1 MDANATTPLLP
12 EVVEAMRP
20 YWMERFGNA
29 SSIHLDG
36 QQARAAVDRARAT
49 LAEFFN
55 CHDAEVVF
63 NSGGTEGDNT
73 AIFGLLRPGDH
84 FITTSIEHSAVLQA
98 ATRVAERGVETTFVA
113 PGASGL
119 IDPAA
124 IESALRPETRLISVM
139 LANNETGVLQPV
151 EEIGKIAKAAG
162 VFFHID
168 AVQGAGK
175 VSLDVRRFGC
185 HLCSVS
191 AHKMHGPKG
200 VGAMF
205 VRRGT
210 PIESLL
216 VGGSHERRRR
226 AGTENV
232 PGIVGLAKA
241 AELAM
246 HSLEDGTMERLAV
259 LRDRLEAGILEL
271 PGTGVNGALSIGC
284 HPERVQRVEGPASS
298 SAPEG
303 RHENS
308 PGQAQRSP
316 GKDANIDLAPRRGA
330 ANAFVH
336 QEPFNSAHRV
346 SRASNPANLLTRDH
360 REAVANPLNDLP
372 GLSHSGERI
381 GNIVS
386 PIDHVHGESDNPIPR
401 VANTTNI
408 WFDHLEG
415 EALVIALDLKGVAV
429 SGGSA
434 CHSGATEP
442 SHVLLAMG
450 LDKTRARASLRFSLL
465 KTATDADVDYA
476 LKVIPEAVAHLRAIS
491 PVAAGTA
498 G

>member
-12 EVVEAMRP
+12 EVMEAMRP
-20 YWMERFGNA
+20 YWMEHFGNA

-36 QQARAAVDRARAT
+36 QQAHAAVDRSRAT

-84 FITTSIEHSAVLQA
+84 FVTTSIEHSAVLRA
-98 ATRVAERGVETTFVA
+98 ADLMAQRGVEVTFVA
-113 PGASGL
+113 PRPSGL
-119 IDPAA
+119 IDPAD
-124 IESALRPETRLISVM
+124 IQRALRPETRLVSVM

-151 EEIGKIAKAAG
+151 EDIGKIAKAAG
-162 VFFHID
+162 AFFHID

-175 VSLDVRRFGC
+175 VPLDVRRFGC

-200 VGAMF
+200 VGATF

-241 AELAM
+241 VELAVR
-246 HSLEDGTMERLAV
+246 SLADGTFDRLAA
-259 LRDRLEAGILEL
+259 LRDRLEVGILEL
-271 PGTGVNGALSIGC
+271 SGTGVNGGWDGDR
-284 HPERVQRVEGPASS
+284 PV
-298 SAPEG
+298 
-303 RHENS
+303 
-308 PGQAQRSP
+308 
-316 GKDANIDLAPRRGA
+316 
-330 ANAFVH
+330 
-336 QEPFNSAHRV
+336 
-346 SRASNPANLLTRDH
+346 
-360 REAVANPLNDLP
+360 
-372 GLSHSGERI
+372 
-381 GNIVS
+381 
-386 PIDHVHGESDNPIPR
+386 PR

-442 SHVLLAMG
+442 SHVLMAMG
-450 LDKTRARASLRFSLL
+450 LNKTRARASLRFSLL
-465 KTATDADVDYA
+465 KTATEADVDYV
-476 LKVIPEAVAHLRAIS
+476 LKVVPEAVEHLRAIS
-491 PVAAGTA
+491 PVAAGTL

>member
-1 MDANATTPLLP
+1 MDASATTPLLP
-12 EVVEAMRP
+12 EVMEAMRP

-36 QQARAAVDRARAT
+36 QQAHSAVDRARAT

-73 AIFGLLRPGDH
+73 ALFGLLRPGDH
-84 FITTSIEHSAVLQA
+84 FVTTSIEHSAILA
-98 ATRVAERGVETTFVA
+98 AAERVAERGVETTFVA
-113 PGASGL
+113 PLPSGL
-119 IDPAA
+119 IDPVE
-124 IESALRPETRLISVM
+124 ILRALRPETRLISVM

-151 EEIGKIAKAAG
+151 EEIGRIAKDAG

-175 VSLDVRRFGC
+175 VRFDVRRFGC
-185 HLCSVS
+185 HLLSIS

-200 VGAMF
+200 IGAIF

-246 HSLEDGTMERLAV
+246 SALEDGTIEKLAA
-259 LRDRLEAGILEL
+259 LRDRLEAGLLEIA
-271 PGTGVNGALSIGC
+271 GTGVNGGWKDG
-284 HPERVQRVEGPASS
+284 ERV
-298 SAPEG
+298 
-303 RHENS
+303 
-308 PGQAQRSP
+308 
-316 GKDANIDLAPRRGA
+316 
-330 ANAFVH
+330 
-336 QEPFNSAHRV
+336 
-346 SRASNPANLLTRDH
+346 
-360 REAVANPLNDLP
+360 
-372 GLSHSGERI
+372 
-381 GNIVS
+381 
-386 PIDHVHGESDNPIPR
+386 PR

-408 WFDHLEG
+408 WFDRLEG

-442 SHVLLAMG
+442 SHVLMAMG

-465 KTATDADVDYA
+465 RNATEADVDRV
-476 LKVIPEAVAHLRAIS
+476 LVVVPEAVEHLRAIS
-491 PVAAGTA
+491 PVAAGTL

>member
-12 EVVEAMRP
+12 EVIEAMRP
-20 YWMERFGNA
+20 YWMECFGNA

-36 QQARAAVDRARAT
+36 QQARTAVDRARAT

-55 CHDAEVVF
+55 CHDAEVIF

-84 FITTSIEHSAVLQA
+84 FITTSIEHSAILRA
-98 ATRVAERGVETTFVA
+98 ADRVAQSGVEVTFVA
-113 PGASGL
+113 PTASGL
-119 IDPAA
+119 IAPAA
-124 IESALRPETRLISVM
+124 IQRALRPNTRLVSVM

-151 EEIGKIAKAAG
+151 EEISKIAYAASA
-162 VFFHID
+162 FFHID

-175 VSLDVRRFGC
+175 VPFDVRRFGC
-185 HLCSVS
+185 HLLSIS

-200 VGAMF
+200 VGALF

-210 PIESLL
+210 PLEPLL
-216 VGGSHERRRR
+216 VGGTHERRRR

-246 HSLEDGTMERLAV
+246 HSLEDGTIPRLVA
-259 LRDRLEAGILEL
+259 LRDRLEAGILAL
-271 PGTGVNGALSIGC
+271 PGTGVNGGWD
-284 HPERVQRVEGPASS
+284 G
-298 SAPEG
+298 
-303 RHENS
+303 
-308 PGQAQRSP
+308 
-316 GKDANIDLAPRRGA
+316 DM
-330 ANAFVH
+330 
-336 QEPFNSAHRV
+336 
-346 SRASNPANLLTRDH
+346 
-360 REAVANPLNDLP
+360 AV
-372 GLSHSGERI
+372 
-381 GNIVS
+381 
-386 PIDHVHGESDNPIPR
+386 PR

-415 EALVIALDLKGVAV
+415 EALVIALDLKGIAV

-450 LDKTRARASLRFSLL
+450 SDKTRARSSLRFSLL
-465 KTATDADVDYA
+465 KTATDADVDYV
-476 LKVIPEAVAHLRAIS
+476 LKVVPEAVEHLRAIS

>member
-12 EVVEAMRP
+12 EVMETMRP
-20 YWMERFGNA
+20 YWIERFGNA

-36 QQARAAVDRARAT
+36 QQAHSAVDRARAT

-84 FITTSIEHSAVLQA
+84 FVTTSIEHSAILA
-98 ATRVAERGVETTFVA
+98 AAERMAAFGVETTFVA
-113 PGASGL
+113 PTASGL

-124 IESALRPETRLISVM
+124 IERALRPETRLISVM

-162 VFFHID
+162 AFFHID

-175 VSLDVRRFGC
+175 VPLDVRHFGC
-185 HLCSVS
+185 HLCSIS

-200 VGAMF
+200 VGALF

-246 HSLEDGTMERLAV
+246 HSLEDGTLVRLAA

-271 PGTGVNGALSIGC
+271 PGTGVNGA
-284 HPERVQRVEGPASS
+284 
-298 SAPEG
+298 
-303 RHENS
+303 
-308 PGQAQRSP
+308 
-316 GKDANIDLAPRRGA
+316 
-330 ANAFVH
+330 FV
-336 QEPFNSAHRV
+336 
-346 SRASNPANLLTRDH
+346 
-360 REAVANPLNDLP
+360 
-372 GLSHSGERI
+372 
-381 GNIVS
+381 
-386 PIDHVHGESDNPIPR
+386 PR
-401 VANTTNI
+401 VTNTTNI

-442 SHVLLAMG
+442 SHVLMAMG

-465 KTATDADVDYA
+465 KTATEADVDYV
-476 LKVIPEAVAHLRAIS
+476 LKVVPEAVAHLRAIS
-491 PVAAGTA
+491 PVAAGTL

>member
-1 MDANATTPLLP
+1 MRRTYMDANATTPLLP
-12 EVVEAMRP
+12 EVLEAMRP
-20 YWMERFGNA
+20 YWMEHFGNA
-29 SSIHLDG
+29 SSIHLHG
-36 QQARAAVDRARAT
+36 QQAHRAVDQARET
-49 LAEFFN
+49 MAEFFN
-55 CHDAEVVF
+55 CHAAEVVF

-73 AIFGLLRPGDH
+73 AIFGLLHPGDH
-84 FITTSIEHSAVLQA
+84 FITTSIEHSAILEA
-98 ATRVAERGVETTFVA
+98 AKRLARDGVETTFVA
-113 PGASGL
+113 PSPGGL
-119 IDPAA
+119 IDPYDIRRA
-124 IESALRPETRLISVM
+124 IRPETRLISVM

-151 EEIGKIAKAAG
+151 AEIGKIATETG

-175 VSLDVRRFGC
+175 VEFDVRRFGC
-185 HLCSVS
+185 HLLSIS

-210 PIESLL
+210 PIEPLL

-246 HSLEDGTMERLAV
+246 HSLQNGTIDRLAA
-259 LRDRLEAGILEL
+259 LRDRLEAGVLEIA
-271 PGTGVNGALSIGC
+271 GTGVNGGWDGDK
-284 HPERVQRVEGPASS
+284 RV
-298 SAPEG
+298 
-303 RHENS
+303 
-308 PGQAQRSP
+308 
-316 GKDANIDLAPRRGA
+316 
-330 ANAFVH
+330 
-336 QEPFNSAHRV
+336 
-346 SRASNPANLLTRDH
+346 
-360 REAVANPLNDLP
+360 
-372 GLSHSGERI
+372 
-381 GNIVS
+381 
-386 PIDHVHGESDNPIPR
+386 PR

-408 WFDHLEG
+408 WFDQLEG

-442 SHVLLAMG
+442 SHVLMAMG
-450 LDKTRARASLRFSLL
+450 LNKTRARASLRFSLL
-465 KTATDADVDYA
+465 KTATEADVDHV
-476 LKVIPEAVAHLRAIS
+476 LQVITGAVENLRELS